1 MSEKCK
7 SLSQLWLV
15 LPITPQIFGV
25 ITMIADLSP
34 SDRSKYACALHA
46 SKLVESGMKVGL
58 GTGSTAYWLV
68 HHLAERVRNEDLK
81 FVGVPTSAQTRDQA
95 DAQGIKLISMDDA
108 GRLDITID
116 GADEFD
122 QSMNLIK
129 GGGGAHLQEKIVAFG
144 SDLMVVIADESK
156 KVEKLGRFPLP
167 VEVLKFGSASSQMK
181 IEELLIAKKF
191 KDFDVKMRIKDEK
204 PFITDEGNY
213 IFDLKLNEIEDPKEL
228 CGDLNIIPGVVEN
241 GLFID
246 VCSAVVVGYSDGR
259 AEISWKKDI
268 A

>member
-1 MSEKCK
+1 
-7 SLSQLWLV
+7 
-15 LPITPQIFGV
+15 
-25 ITMIADLSP
+25 MIADLSP

-68 HHLAERVRNEDLK
+68 HHLAKRVRDEDLK
-81 FVGVPTSAQTRDQA
+81 FVGVPTSTRTRDQA
-95 DAQGIKLISMDDA
+95 HAEGIRLISMDDA

-181 IEELLIAKKF
+181 IEELLIARKF
-191 KDFDVKMRIKDEK
+191 KDFDVKMRMKDEK

-213 IFDLKLNEIEDPKEL
+213 IFDLKLNEIEDPRGL

-246 VCSAVVVGYSDGR
+246 VCSAVIVGHADGT

>member
-1 MSEKCK
+1 
-7 SLSQLWLV
+7 
-15 LPITPQIFGV
+15 
-25 ITMIADLSP
+25 MIAGLSP

-81 FVGVPTSAQTRDQA
+81 FVGVPTSTRTRDQA
-95 DAQGIKLISMDDA
+95 HAEGIRLISMDDS
-108 GRLDITID
+108 GTLDITID

-156 KVEKLGRFPLP
+156 RVKKLGKFPLP
-167 VEVLKFGSASSQMK
+167 VEVLKFGSTSSQMK
-181 IEELLIAKKF
+181 IEELLIAKKYR
-191 KDFDVKMRIKDEK
+191 DFNVKMRMKDDK

-213 IFDLKLNEIEDPKEL
+213 IFDLKLNDIEDPRGL
-228 CGDLNIIPGVVEN
+228 CSDLNIIPGVVEN

-246 VCSAVVVGYSDGR
+246 VCSAVVIGYSDGT
-259 AEISWKKDI
+259 AEMTWKKDI

>member
-1 MSEKCK
+1 
-7 SLSQLWLV
+7 
-15 LPITPQIFGV
+15 
-25 ITMIADLSP
+25 MIADLSP
-34 SDRSKYACALHA
+34 SDRSKYACALQA

-68 HHLAERVRNEDLK
+68 HHLAKRVRDEDLK
-81 FVGVPTSAQTRDQA
+81 FVGVPTSMRTRDQA
-95 DAQGIKLISMDDA
+95 HAEGIRLISMDDA

-181 IEELLIAKKF
+181 IEELLNTREY
-191 KDFDVKMRIKDEK
+191 KDFDVKMRMKDEK

-213 IFDLKLNEIEDPKEL
+213 IFDLKLNEIEDPRGL

-246 VCSAVVVGYSDGR
+246 VCSAVIVGHSDGT

-268 A
+268 V

>member
-1 MSEKCK
+1 
-7 SLSQLWLV
+7 
-15 LPITPQIFGV
+15 
-25 ITMIADLSP
+25 MIADLSP
-34 SDRSKYACALHA
+34 SDRSKYACAFHA

-68 HHLAERVRNEDLK
+68 HLLAERVRNEDLE
-81 FVGVPTSAQTRDQA
+81 FVGVPTSTRTRNQA
-95 DAQGIKLISMDDA
+95 HAEGIKLISMDDA

-144 SDLMVVIADESK
+144 SDIMVVIADESK
-156 KVEKLGRFPLP
+156 KVNKLGKFPLP
-167 VEVLKFGSASSQMK
+167 VEVLQFGSISSQMK
-181 IEELLIAKKF
+181 IEEMLISQKYR
-191 KDFDVKMRIKDEK
+191 DFNIKMRMNNKK

-213 IFDLKLNEIEDPKEL
+213 IFDLELNEIADPKKLCSEL
-228 CGDLNIIPGVVEN
+228 NAIPGVVEN
-241 GLFID
+241 GLFVD
-246 VCSAVVVGYSDGR
+246 VCSAIIMGYSDGT

-268 A
+268 KN